1 MRQTRTIHTGDEKDE
16 LNRSETLRQPLASE
30 PRVIKLLHRRA
41 AEIQHRLRLIKSS
54 LEDNRER
61 LLLDY
66 ILINTLGRSKASDQ
80 ISNSQF
86 TSGKSCQTTGQVI
99 DYGCGL
105 KSINTVRRARQAL
118 IAKGIIFGEAVHDS
132 RGASTANRYG
142 LVFIQE
148 FLAEQQQARHSDLRQ
163 DTPGGYQSLT
173 PTIKFPSGINKQ
185 RCIAS
190 KNKKKSTAKKHHMH
204 PEHVDYLIEQIEQ
217 VTGDRHSRAAFA
229 QIALTVAEGRIMQVL
244 SILKDRD
251 NIRNKGAWF
260 WSVCQQYRE
269 RRVHQ
274 ADKSQP
280 SRRSQNMSRTE
291 LSVKDWLVQHKPD
304 LLRKLSY
311 PRDLEA
317 NTDRYRTLEV
327 FKKRLLQAHNPP

>member
-1 MRQTRTIHTGDEKDE
+1 M
-16 LNRSETLRQPLASE
+16 LRQPLASE

-86 TSGKSCQTTGQVI
+86 TAGKSCQTTGQVI

-105 KSINTVRRARQAL
+105 KSINTVRRARQSL
-118 IAKGIIFGEAVHDS
+118 LEKGIIFEEAVHDQ
-132 RGASTANRYG
+132 RGASAANRYG
-142 LVFIQE
+142 LVFIQDL
-148 FLAEQQQARHSDLRQ
+148 LAEQQAVKPKKLKHN
-163 DTPGGYQSLT
+163 TPGGYHSLP
-173 PTIKFPSGINKQ
+173 PTTKFPSGIKKQ
-185 RCIAS
+185 RCIQSRKVKNSAS
-190 KNKKKSTAKKHHMH
+190 SKRYMH
-204 PEHVDYLIEQIEQ
+204 PEHVDYLIKEIES
-217 VTGDRHSRAAFA
+217 VTGDKHSRGAFA

-244 SILKDRD
+244 STLKDRR
-251 NIRNKGAWF
+251 NVQNKGAWF
-260 WSVCQQYRE
+260 WSVCQPYRE
-269 RRVHQ
+269 RRVHR
-274 ADKSQP
+274 ADDLEP
-280 SRRSQNMSRTE
+280 TQNVPRTD
-291 LSVKDWLVQHKPD
+291 LSVKDWLLQHKPD

-311 PRDLEA
+311 PRDLEL

-327 FKKRLLQAHNPP
+327 FKKQALQAHNPP